1 MRTSRRIFNVLLLIS
16 IAFLISRR
24 DDFLSGRW
32 QTTPPSTAAA
42 QTQTARIMATTS
54 GNSTHRL
61 AESMQ
66 AKLNYIQENAAR
78 PRPQPAPTVM
88 TEEEIN
94 DYLASDH
101 VALPKGVEKVT
112 LQGRSG
118 LVTAFLR
125 VDFDK
130 VREGRSSSNPLL
142 GMFSGTH
149 NVVVESD
156 AAGSGGQGEV
166 HVHTVSLDGVEVPR
180 IALQYFVDKYITSKN
195 PNIGMDSRFPLPDKI
210 DSAAVGYHK
219 LTVTQR

>member
-1 MRTSRRIFNVLLLIS
+1 MKTSRRILNLLLLIS

-24 DDFLSGRW
+24 EIVLPWLAKASQRAASSGA
-32 QTTPPSTAAA
+32 TAS
-42 QTQTARIMATTS
+42 S
-54 GNSTHRL
+54 GSTHRL

-66 AKLNYIQENAAR
+66 GKLNFIQTNGAR
-78 PRPQPAPTVM
+78 PRPQPASTVM

-101 VALPKGVEKVT
+101 IELPKGVEKVT
-112 LQGRSG
+112 LQGHSG
-118 LVTAFLR
+118 LVTALLK
-125 VDFDK
+125 VDFEK
-130 VREGRSSSNPLL
+130 VREGQRSSNPLL

-156 AAGSGGQGEV
+156 AAGSAGQGKV

-180 IALQYFVDKYITSKN
+180 IALQYFVDKYITAKH
-195 PNIGMDSRFPLPDKI
+195 PEIGLDSQFPLPDRI

-219 LTVTQR
+219 VTVTQR